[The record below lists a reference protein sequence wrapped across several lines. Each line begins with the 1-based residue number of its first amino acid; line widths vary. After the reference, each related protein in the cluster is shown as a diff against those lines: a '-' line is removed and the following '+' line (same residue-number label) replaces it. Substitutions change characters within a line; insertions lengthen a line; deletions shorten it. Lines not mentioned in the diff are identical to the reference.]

1 MWSVDIQFYKMTH
14 SRFFSVVLKFIF
26 NKYTI
31 TIAVFLVF
39 LTFFDD
45 RNLLRKQAMKQEIKS
60 LEMELAQFHENIERS
75 REEVK
80 RLTTDSLYL
89 EKVAREKYLM
99 KRDNEDIFL
108 FNETAQ

>member
-1 MWSVDIQFYKMTH
+1 MTH

>member
-1 MWSVDIQFYKMTH
+1 MKQVGFISIA
-14 SRFFSVVLKFIF
+14 LKYFF

-31 TIAVFLVF
+31 TLLVFLVF

-45 RNLLRKQAMKQEIKS
+45 RNLIIKYRMKQEIKG
-60 LEMELAQFHENIERS
+60 LEKELSQYRQDTERS

-80 RLTTDSLYL
+80 RLITDTLYL

-99 KRDNEDIFL
+99 KRDNEDIFI
-108 FNETAQ
+108 FNEAVQ